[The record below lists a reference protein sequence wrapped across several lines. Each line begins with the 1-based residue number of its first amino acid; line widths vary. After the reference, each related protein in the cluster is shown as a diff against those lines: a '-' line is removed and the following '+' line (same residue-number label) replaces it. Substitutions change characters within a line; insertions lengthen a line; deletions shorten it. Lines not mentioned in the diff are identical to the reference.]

1 VQATTSSDVG
11 EGLDFETF
19 YRRELPG
26 LVRAMFLLEPDRDE
40 AEEIA
45 QEAMVRVY
53 ERWDRVRSMASP
65 GGYVYRVALNLHR
78 RRTRSLAVRA
88 RHVVALRA
96 RLRDAP
102 GPDAHRE
109 LAEAIPSLSVRR
121 RQAFLLV
128 DWLGMTSEEAG
139 RILGIAPASVRSR
152 ASRAR
157 SELRARLE
165 VEDEEEG

>member
-1 VQATTSSDVG
+1 VE

-26 LVRAMFLLEPDRDE
+26 LVRATFLLEPDRDD
-40 AEEIA
+40 AEELA

-53 ERWDRVRSMASP
+53 ERWDRVRDMASP

-78 RRTRSLAVRA
+78 RRARSLAVRA
-88 RHVVALRA
+88 RHLVALRA

-102 GPDAHRE
+102 APDAHRE
-109 LAEAIPSLSVRR
+109 LAEAIASLSVRR

-157 SELRARLE
+157 SELRARLQ
-165 VEDEEEG
+165 VEEDG